1 MFHRKRAV
9 EDQEL
14 WLKEHFRTD
23 AAGAEFSLPWTIDT
37 LFRSVATLKGQ
48 FSAAELKTVIDSHR
62 DAVPSTPR
70 LRLSHLLLQVTDR
83 CERDALHERHGASL
97 NQLLNRL
104 RQLDDRQ
111 AAVFIIW
118 ASAFWRGQSCT
129 PEAME
134 KYIAAKA

>member
-1 MFHRKRAV
+1 MFDRKRPV

-23 AAGAEFSLPWTIDT
+23 AAGAEFTLPWAIDT
-37 LFRSVATLKGQ
+37 LFRSVAALKTQ
-48 FSAAELKTVIDSHR
+48 FSAAELKTVIEAHK

-70 LRLSHLLLQVTDR
+70 LRLSHLLIQVTER
-83 CERDALHERHGASL
+83 CERDAVHERHGASL
-97 NQLLNRL
+97 AQLQSRL

-111 AAVFIIW
+111 AAVFVIW
-118 ASAFWRGQSCT
+118 ASAFWRGQNTS
-129 PEAME
+129 PEALE

>member
-1 MFHRKRAV
+1 MFHRKRAA

-23 AAGAEFSLPWTIDT
+23 AAGAEFTLPWTIDT
-37 LFRSVATLKGQ
+37 LFRTVAGLKAQ
-48 FSAAELKTVIDSHR
+48 FSAAELKTVIEAHR

-97 NQLLNRL
+97 PALQNRL

-111 AAVFIIW
+111 AAVFVIW
-118 ASAFWRGQSCT
+118 ASAFWRGQNST
-129 PEAME
+129 PEALE
-134 KYIAAKA
+134 KYIAVKA